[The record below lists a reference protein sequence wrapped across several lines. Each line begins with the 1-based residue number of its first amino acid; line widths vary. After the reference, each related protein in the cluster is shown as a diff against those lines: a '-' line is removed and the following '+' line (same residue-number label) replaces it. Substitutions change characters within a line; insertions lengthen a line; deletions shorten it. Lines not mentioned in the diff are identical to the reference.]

1 MPRAAKGTARGPLHP
16 ARPCLTRLR
25 SGFPTAWHTRCPR
38 QPNTGRLADA
48 LGLSR
53 VWRTMRRL
61 ALALRPEF
69 SADLWS
75 VLGRWIRDTPWF
87 RLVPDDLISRAQHT
101 FRHHDEEALQ
111 ALLKPVAAAPPTALT
126 AVSRRLRRTGSAPT
140 DRPSDRPQMRPSPT
154 PRVRPP
160 TKRVRRPPTA
170 DRCGPSC
177 SAPPRRRE
185 QRAAP
190 EALEG
195 SAGEEAVAVWPGIG
209 GSLQSSFI
217 RPKWSGIDSNQ
228 RALPSTV
235 ERRIRLPLKR
245 VQHAIGSATTCRL
258 LIPR

>member
-25 SGFPTAWHTRCPR
+25 SGFPTAWPTRCPR

-87 RLVPDDLISRAQHT
+87 RLVPDDLISPAQHT

-140 DRPSDRPQMRPSPT
+140 DRPFDRPDATISNTTRSA
-154 PRVRPP
+154 
-160 TKRVRRPPTA
+160 A
-170 DRCGPSC
+170 DQAC
-177 SAPPRRRE
+177 ST
-185 QRAAP
+185 
-190 EALEG
+190 
-195 SAGEEAVAVWPGIG
+195 STNG
-209 GSLQSSFI
+209 GSLRSFVFCAASAARAASST
-217 RPKWSGIDSNQ
+217 RSARGQ
-228 RALPSTV
+228 R
-235 ERRIRLPLKR
+235 RRGSCSCLAGYRRLAAVVVYSSKMVGNR
-245 VQHAIGSATTCRL
+245 Q
-258 LIPR
+258 

>member
-1 MPRAAKGTARGPLHP
+1 M
-16 ARPCLTRLR
+16 
-25 SGFPTAWHTRCPR
+25 
-38 QPNTGRLADA
+38 
-48 LGLSR
+48 
-53 VWRTMRRL
+53 
-61 ALALRPEF
+61 ALRPEF

-87 RLVPDDLISRAQHT
+87 RLVPDDLISPAQHT

-140 DRPSDRPQMRPSPT
+140 DRPFDRPQMRPSPT